1 MVSASLLIAGSF
13 LSWIP
18 ASLALSAVAAMG
30 LAAVLRDVGALDL
43 RLPQNARQVPQS
55 VFDAGLSTAA
65 IRFGFELGTG
75 LRTYLTAAT
84 PYLLAVGVLLL
95 SHQPWW
101 SALLAGVGF
110 GLGRVVMPLARSFS
124 DDSSWD
130 DRLSRSLRWATPVG
144 TALCTAAVLLAA
156 A

>member
-1 MVSASLLIAGSF
+1 
-13 LSWIP
+13 
-18 ASLALSAVAAMG
+18 MG
-30 LAAVLRDVGALDL
+30 VTAVLRDARVLNL

-65 IRFGFELGTG
+65 IRFGFDLGTG
-75 LRTYLTAAT
+75 LRTYLTATT
-84 PYLLAVGVLLL
+84 PYLLAVSVLLL
-95 SHQPWW
+95 AHQPWW

-124 DDSSWD
+124 EDSSWD
-130 DRLSRSLRWATPVG
+130 DHLSRSLRWATPVG